1 MKFITDANLG
11 KLAKW
16 LRILGYDT
24 IIYKGIIDRDFL
36 KKAEKEERVAL
47 TRKRDMSTRQFSG
60 QLVIVYSDDV
70 HEQLKE
76 IMRKLSFYPESD
88 HMFSICTHCNELL
101 VAVEK
106 EEISG
111 IVPEHIFA
119 SHTEFHVCPR
129 CKGVFWPGT
138 HVEKAHRFFR
148 THIQNYRP

>member
-24 IIYKGIIDRDFL
+24 IIYRDNIDRDFL
-36 KKAEKEERVAL
+36 RKAGKEERVAL
-47 TRKRDMSTRQFSG
+47 TKKKDMSTRQFSG
-60 QLVIVYSDDV
+60 QLVVIYSDDV

-76 IMRKLSFYPESD
+76 IMGKLSFYPEAD
-88 HMFSICTHCNELL
+88 HMFSICTNCNELL
-101 VAVEK
+101 MEVEK

-111 IVPEHIFA
+111 IVPDHIFA
-119 SHTEFHVCPR
+119 SHTEFHMCPQ